1 MSVFSEY
8 VWTVGRPNQ
17 AKKKKWVF
25 KQKGIRVDGAWVAT
39 DPFYTLYFVHGT
51 MTLNNDAF
59 MDELAGALFP
69 VIEKHIKYSFFICK
83 FKRRAKAS

>member
-1 MSVFSEY
+1 M
-8 VWTVGRPNQ
+8 
-17 AKKKKWVF
+17 
-25 KQKGIRVDGAWVAT
+25 DGAWVET

-69 VIEKHIKYSFFICK
+69 VEKHIKYSFFICK

>member
-1 MSVFSEY
+1 M
-8 VWTVGRPNQ
+8 
-17 AKKKKWVF
+17 
-25 KQKGIRVDGAWVAT
+25 DGAWVAT

-69 VIEKHIKYSFFICK
+69 VIEKHIKYSFLYANSKDEQKQANLPYLREFCHQD
-83 FKRRAKAS
+83 